1 ARGEMAERNS
11 CRQDAQAAG
20 CVPPSFE
27 EYRYGS
33 IDVSGT
39 SAPELSSWDNGAAL
53 ACFFGMVPK
62 VAERK
67 LPTLLWSH
75 RARDETASPPVQ
87 RVADLPRLPWFAVFV
102 WELTSGTRLKY
113 ACKGNVRP
121 TIPWAT
127 DCRGTGHGDSS
138 GLCLRQENG

>member
-1 ARGEMAERNS
+1 MGVLLNGGRGASELMVTRGWRSARGEMAERNS

-75 RARDETASPPVQ
+75 RARDETAS
-87 RVADLPRLPWFAVFV
+87 
-102 WELTSGTRLKY
+102 
-113 ACKGNVRP
+113 
-121 TIPWAT
+121 
-127 DCRGTGHGDSS
+127 
-138 GLCLRQENG
+138 